1 MPYKEIYLECT
12 SNGSNKFYLMT
23 PSADQSE
30 FTASYGKIG
39 SIGQTTKYS
48 ISQWYKK
55 LNEKLR
61 KGYVEKPNPQATDG
75 QTTYS
80 PKQIIEDANRAATKY
95 LILNGKD
102 DLTCPFETTDKKGSY
117 HIFYR
122 IMSKRDIN
130 LPSGLVIRS
139 GTIGGLI
146 ESPLCL
152 SQSGE
157 CWVDENAIAEV
168 DSRIT
173 GNAYVTENARVAGH
187 ATVTGNAVVRGTAI
201 VEGKASITDY
211 AQIYDSAKI
220 KGASKVEGRAMV
232 GGNTV
237 FDGNC
242 RVCGDAW
249 YELDRTYT
257 QGTFTDTVIPN

>member
-30 FTASYGKIG
+30 FTATYGKIG

-48 ISQWYKK
+48 ISQWHKK

-61 KGYVEKPNPQATDG
+61 KGYVENPNHQPTDR
-75 QTTYS
+75 QTTYA

-157 CWVDENAIAEV
+157 CWVDENAIAE
-168 DSRIT
+168 
-173 GNAYVTENARVAGH
+173 ENTSNTNNSSSNSTSSNNTSNTNTTDTS
-187 ATVTGNAVVRGTAI
+187 ATVSNVNSVSDSELGIGEILTIFLIVIGVLLILLAI
-201 VEGKASITDY
+201 AILIRLK
-211 AQIYDSAKI
+211 K
-220 KGASKVEGRAMV
+220 
-232 GGNTV
+232 
-237 FDGNC
+237 
-242 RVCGDAW
+242 
-249 YELDRTYT
+249 
-257 QGTFTDTVIPN
+257 